1 MRRIAGGIAG
11 WLAAIVPLFGVNLA
25 GYAGA
30 IDSGTAV
37 IAGAAALFGGILLGG
52 LVTGVLGGRRTAMAA
67 GGATSALIASAVAAA
82 LYVVSLVGVVV
93 VASRFG
99 AAPEVVATHPL
110 RISGAIV
117 FLGAILLGLSLLV
130 AMLAGRSGGAAT
142 KDIPPANTHYP
153 EPQSQG
159 ARGTYE
165 RGDYENAGR
174 QARPRTYDDQMPR
187 DDRDYA
193 PRYESRQSD
202 RRDYDDRQQASHRDA
217 QPARPPAPPHYQPDP
232 SRPSRQSHFRDDGWH
247 ADRR

>member
-11 WLAAIVPLFGVNLA
+11 WLAAIVPLLGVNLA

-52 LVTGVLGGRRTAMAA
+52 LVTGVLGGRRTATHA
-67 GGATSALIASAVAAA
+67 GGATSALITSAVAAA
-82 LYVVSLVGVVV
+82 LYVISLVSVVV

-110 RISGAIV
+110 RITGAIV

-142 KDIPPANTHYP
+142 KDIPPANMHYP
-153 EPQSQG
+153 NQQSQG

-165 RGDYENAGR
+165 RGAYENAGR
-174 QARPRTYDDQMPR
+174 QARPRTYDDQEPR
-187 DDRDYA
+187 DDRDFT
-193 PRYESRQSD
+193 PRYESRLGD
-202 RRDYDDRQQASHRDA
+202 RRDYDDRHQASHRGA
-217 QPARPPAPPHYQPDP
+217 QPARPPAPSHYQPDL
-232 SRPSRQSHFRDDGWH
+232 SRQSNFRDDGWH